1 MYVNQNNLNRPNE
14 KPLVMFVDMNSFFP
28 SCEQQVNYWLRGRPV
43 GVCVYT
49 GKFGSVIALS
59 KEAKKKGI
67 KPARLDEIMKNHPE
81 FVPLETN
88 PNRYR
93 EFHVKIMNVLRS
105 FCDDVVPKSV
115 DEAVLNFASYQLVH
129 KDLEQVA
136 RDIKKKIKED
146 VGDFLT
152 CSIGIAPN
160 GFLAKLA
167 SNIQKPDGLTV
178 ITPDSI
184 DGVLDKLKLT
194 DLPGIGKQMAL
205 RLITGGI
212 SSPLQ
217 LRHTRPEVL
226 RKACK
231 SVIGEY
237 WHYRLNFL
245 EVDIATDD
253 YKSMQAMRQISK
265 EQRQSVDTLHD
276 ILRALCVQLE
286 KRLMKHELKAHYL
299 AFSCAY
305 ETGGV
310 YEDYIR
316 TDLTIQGAIEMQDII
331 LKRIKDKEQA
341 TGCPKIINHDVIR
354 MTVSVTDFAN
364 SEDVQFMLFGDT
376 LRKDKLRQT
385 VYSIKDQFGFEKIQL
400 AGELTGTPVFKD
412 VIGFGSIKDLISQQK
427 KLREPNTGEEVKPE
441 TIIVPDMDFVDYK
454 DDE

>member
-1 MYVNQNNLNRPNE
+1 MYVNQNNLNRSGE
-14 KPLVMFVDMNSFFP
+14 KALVMFVDMNSFFP
-28 SCEQQVNYWLRGRPV
+28 SCEQQVNYWLRNRPI

-49 GKFGSVIALS
+49 GKQGAVIALS

-67 KPARLDEIMKNHPE
+67 KPARLDEIMKLHPE

-88 PNRYR
+88 PGRYR

-115 DEAVLNFASYQLVH
+115 DEAVLNFGSYHLVH
-129 KDLEQVA
+129 KDLVQVA
-136 RDIKKKIKED
+136 KEIKQKIKQD
-146 VGDFLT
+146 VGDWFT

-160 GFLAKLA
+160 AFLAKLG
-167 SNIQKPDGLTV
+167 SDVQKPDGLTV
-178 ITPDSI
+178 ITPETI
-184 DGVLDKLKLT
+184 DGILDKLKLT

-226 RKACK
+226 RRVCK

-245 EVDIATDD
+245 EVDIANDD
-253 YKSMQAMRQISK
+253 YKSMQAMRQVSR
-265 EQRQSVDTLHD
+265 EQRQSVDMLYD

-286 KRLMKHELKAHYL
+286 KRLMKHQLKAHFL
-299 AFSCAY
+299 AFSCSY
-305 ETGGV
+305 ETGGN

-341 TGCPKIINHDVIR
+341 TGCHKIINHDITR
-354 MTVSVTDFAN
+354 MTVWVTEFAN

-376 LRKDKLRQT
+376 LRKDKLRQV
-385 VYSIKDQFGFEKIQL
+385 VYSVKDQFGFEKLQL
-400 AGELTGTPVFKD
+400 AGQLTGTPVFKD
-412 VIGFGSIKDLISQQK
+412 VIGFGSIKDLITQQK
-427 KLREPNTGEEVKPE
+427 QLHQPKAKDEKPE
-441 TIIVPDMDFVDYK
+441 TIIVPDVDFMDYR
-454 DDE
+454 DE